1 MTSSPRRCARRC
13 ARCTSKALASGSP
26 QSSAGSSAKCPPPDV
41 LGAIAS
47 KPGQERH
54 PGGWLLLCWLLAQWP
69 EAGANL
75 FREELR
81 LFPGREVAAS
91 VELVV
96 MDEVVGIR
104 ALCPAPRRLIEL

>member
-1 MTSSPRRCARRC
+1 MSVAAP
-13 ARCTSKALASGSP
+13 AS
-26 QSSAGSSAKCPPPDV
+26 
-41 LGAIAS
+41 
-47 KPGQERH
+47 
-54 PGGWLLLCWLLAQWP
+54 LLAQWA

-75 FREELR
+75 FRKELR

-104 ALCPAPRRLIEL
+104 PLRPAPRRLVQLVGKDA